1 MEIALIWIASAALC
15 GWIANKKNRN
25 VGLWVV
31 VGLLTG
37 VIGIIIIACMSA
49 VEESA

>member
-1 MEIALIWIASAALC
+1 MEILLVWIASAALC

-25 VGLWVV
+25 VGLWVG

-37 VIGIIIIACMSA
+37 VIGIVIIAVRSTI
-49 VEESA
+49 EESA